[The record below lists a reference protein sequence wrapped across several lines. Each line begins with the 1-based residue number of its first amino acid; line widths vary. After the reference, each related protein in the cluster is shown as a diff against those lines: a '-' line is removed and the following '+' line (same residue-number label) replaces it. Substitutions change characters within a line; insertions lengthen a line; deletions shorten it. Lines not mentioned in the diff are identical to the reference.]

1 MARGNVCVRYGFLAH
16 VTGDHALET
25 GERTLFFRFDDQR
38 LHAAEERAKM
48 SKEEVARKEHE
59 AIRVMLER
67 LANGAEEARA
77 DLAEVMTR
85 IVVLEQEVRA
95 LAMAMALCLLALA
108 LAVLLGSRFAAAML
122 AVAAGAW
129 LVNVARA
136 AGLCSEDNPL
146 EAFVGLQAGL
156 LSRVGSPP
164 SMSMQMSVPSPAPTT
179 LAEERAGKAPPPTL
193 PAATADTQSDARGAP
208 SEVLP
213 RVYSLSARWGART
226 AVPPPA
232 EWPSRPVLL
241 CVNSV
246 IPGMV
251 TTEHGSGPLPIGVPI
266 PFESEL
272 FVGTLLVRLK
282 GVPSDDPSGDA
293 AYFMGRKRLFQA
305 IVQGRFKEDIAV
317 SDVVT
322 GHEFTKPL
330 RRLPPSWVVS
340 AGSAFIRRLAPGAR
354 IELAGKSARVLALLG
369 ATSQTLSVEAP
380 GMEPDIRSD
389 VREESTLLGG
399 AFRGGS
405 VSARKRKRLLS
416 DPRWASTVAYTT
428 EPIYTF
434 DFYQHL
440 LDAKEYR
447 LDLGFT
453 TISLAPSLN
462 GQPIQIMAKALDG
475 RYLWSFQLWHEKLL

>member
-164 SMSMQMSVPSPAPTT
+164 SMSMQMS
-179 LAEERAGKAPPPTL
+179 
-193 PAATADTQSDARGAP
+193 
-208 SEVLP
+208 
-213 RVYSLSARWGART
+213 
-226 AVPPPA
+226 
-232 EWPSRPVLL
+232 
-241 CVNSV
+241 
-246 IPGMV
+246 
-251 TTEHGSGPLPIGVPI
+251 
-266 PFESEL
+266 
-272 FVGTLLVRLK
+272 
-282 GVPSDDPSGDA
+282 
-293 AYFMGRKRLFQA
+293 
-305 IVQGRFKEDIAV
+305 
-317 SDVVT
+317 
-322 GHEFTKPL
+322 
-330 RRLPPSWVVS
+330 
-340 AGSAFIRRLAPGAR
+340 
-354 IELAGKSARVLALLG
+354 
-369 ATSQTLSVEAP
+369 
-380 GMEPDIRSD
+380 
-389 VREESTLLGG
+389 
-399 AFRGGS
+399 
-405 VSARKRKRLLS
+405 
-416 DPRWASTVAYTT
+416 
-428 EPIYTF
+428 
-434 DFYQHL
+434 
-440 LDAKEYR
+440 
-447 LDLGFT
+447 
-453 TISLAPSLN
+453 
-462 GQPIQIMAKALDG
+462 
-475 RYLWSFQLWHEKLL
+475 